1 MNYFSEFGL
10 ETSFKVNLEKLEEL
24 YLAKQVQY
32 HPDRFLHKDEKE
44 KIEALE
50 KTILINQAYRTLKSD
65 IERAHHLLEL
75 KGVELDLER
84 NLMNFPEMLSEAF
97 EERESL
103 NDAESISDLESLL
116 SDAVKKTNEYKES
129 FHFSYENNALSD
141 ASILYKKILYKNKF
155 IGSIKDKIKSIG
167 KIECR

>member
-24 YLAKQVQY
+24 YLAKQIQY
-32 HPDRFLHKDEKE
+32 HPDKFLHKNEKE
-44 KIEALE
+44 QIEALE
-50 KTILINQAYRTLKSD
+50 KTILINQAYRALKSD
-65 IERAHHLLEL
+65 IDRAHHLLEL
-75 KGVELDLER
+75 KGIELDLEK

-103 NDAESISDLESLL
+103 GDANSLSDLESLL
-116 SDAVKKTNEYKES
+116 SEAVKKANEYKKS
-129 FHFSYENNALSD
+129 FHLSYQASELTD

-155 IGSIKDKIKSIG
+155 ISSIKDKIKSIG
-167 KIECR
+167 KV

>member
-10 ETSFKVNLEKLEEL
+10 QTSFKVNLEKLEEL
-24 YLAKQVQY
+24 YLAKQLQH
-32 HPDRFLHKDEKE
+32 HPDKYLHKDEKE

-65 IERAHHLLEL
+65 IDRAHHLLEL
-75 KGVELDLER
+75 KGVELDREEK
-84 NLMNFPEMLSEAF
+84 LMQSPEMLSEAF

-103 NDAESISDLESLL
+103 SEAGSISDLEFLL
-116 SDAVKKTNEYKES
+116 SDAVKKIEEYKES
-129 FHFSYENNALSD
+129 FYLSYEANALTD

-155 IGSIKDKIKSIG
+155 MSSIEDKIKAIG